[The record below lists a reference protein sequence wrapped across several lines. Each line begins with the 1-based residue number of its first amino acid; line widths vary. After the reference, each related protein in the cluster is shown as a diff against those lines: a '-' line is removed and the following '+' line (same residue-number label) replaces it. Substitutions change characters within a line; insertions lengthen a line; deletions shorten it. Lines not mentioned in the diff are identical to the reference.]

1 MNVFCKTLL
10 ASALASATLAS
21 AYAAEPLTVY
31 GKLNVSAQSND
42 ENGDATTTIQS
53 NASRFGVKGDFEL
66 SSSLTAFYTVEY
78 QVDTGNA
85 SSDNFTARN
94 QFVGLKG
101 DFGSFSVGRNDTL
114 LKISQGGVDQFN
126 DFMNSGDL
134 AKLFKGEV
142 RAAQTAT
149 YLTPSFGDFVF
160 GVTYVAEGNDVKSQF
175 AQDGFSAAAMY
186 GDAKLK
192 KTAVYAALA
201 YDSDVSGYEIVRASL
216 QTKLAGITL
225 GGMYQQQE
233 QTYKYNATT
242 GQPVEVSADSATG
255 YLLSAAYDINAVT
268 LKTQYQDMEDLGDS
282 WSVGAD
288 YSLGKPTKV
297 FAFYTNRSLE
307 ANTDDDKYIVVG
319 LEHKF

>member
-31 GKLNVSAQSND
+31 GKLNVTAQSND
-42 ENGDATTTIQS
+42 EKGDATTSIQS

-78 QVDTGNA
+78 QVDTGAA

-101 DFGSFSVGRNDTL
+101 GFGSLSVGRNDTL
-114 LKISQGGVDQFN
+114 LKISQGDVDQFN
-126 DFMNSGDL
+126 DLSGDL
-134 AKLFKGEV
+134 TKLFKGEV

-160 GVTYVAEGNDVKSQF
+160 GVTYVAESNDVKSQF
-175 AQDGFSAAAMY
+175 TQDGFSVAAMY

-216 QTKLAGITL
+216 QAKLAGIKL

-233 QTYKYNATT
+233 QTYKYNTTT
-242 GQPVEVSADSATG
+242 GEPVEVTADSATG

-268 LKTQYQDMEDLGDS
+268 LKAQFQDMEDLGDS

-288 YSLGKPTKV
+288 YNLGKPTKV

-307 ANTDDDKYIVVG
+307 ANTDDDKYIGIG